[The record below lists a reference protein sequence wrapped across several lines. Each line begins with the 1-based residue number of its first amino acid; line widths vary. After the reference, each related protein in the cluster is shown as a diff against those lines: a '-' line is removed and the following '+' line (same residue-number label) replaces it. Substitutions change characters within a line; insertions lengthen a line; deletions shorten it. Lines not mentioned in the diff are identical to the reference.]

1 MQRIADRDNL
11 WDAIYAFARAC
22 GGDVKNYNTS
32 HERTQ
37 AEKAIDN
44 VLDSYQTEFDTLT
57 QELGE
62 ATTRVREKEEALRD
76 IGKAS
81 YLIKNTAHGDVLLLP
96 GDLELRVTEGIKK

>member
-1 MQRIADRDNL
+1 MRLNRDAL
-11 WDAIYAFARAC
+11 WEALYAFAKAC

-57 QELGE
+57 QELGT
-62 ATTRVREKEEALRD
+62 AVTRVREKEESLRD

-81 YLIKNTAHGDVLLLP
+81 YLLKNTAHGDVLMIP
-96 GDLELRVTEGIKK
+96 ANLEEMVKEGIKK